1 VGYIR
6 VCEMAAAELIVGSLC
21 GVVLLGI
28 YVWIGVALYLGYTM
42 GEELSKYLKNSSSLI
57 TIDTHKHT
65 GPFGMLQLVG
75 GIASVVTF
83 PRFFIKRGIA
93 SAADIESFPLPI
105 RRKLIILQWSV
116 IGLLATL
123 VFLVSLWESGVLK

>member
-1 VGYIR
+1 
-6 VCEMAAAELIVGSLC
+6 MTTAELIVGGLC

-28 YVWIGVALYLGYTM
+28 YVWIGVALYLGYTK
-42 GEELSKYLKNSSSLI
+42 GDELSKYLKNSSSL
-57 TIDTHKHT
+57 TTVDTHKHA
-65 GPFGMLQLVG
+65 GPFGKLQLVG

-83 PRFFIKRGIA
+83 PKFFVKRGLV
-93 SAADIESFPLPI
+93 SAEDIERFPLPF
-105 RRKLIILQWSV
+105 RRKLVILQWSV

>member
-1 VGYIR
+1 
-6 VCEMAAAELIVGSLC
+6 MTTAELIVGGFC

-28 YVWIGVALYLGYTM
+28 YIWIGIALYLGYTK
-42 GEELSKYLKNSSSLI
+42 GEELSAYFKNSSSLI
-57 TIDTHKHT
+57 TVDTHKHT
-65 GPFGMLQLVG
+65 GPFGKLQLIG

-83 PRFFIKRGIA
+83 PRFFVKRGLV
-93 SAADIESFPLPI
+93 SAEDIERFPHPC
-105 RRKLIILQWSV
+105 RRKLIVLQWSV